1 MNWIKKLKK
10 DGCTPGCEDVLN
22 IKSNYVEFNDKYYR
36 DQWSLTSTKP
46 YNKELVIYEKINT
59 NRID

>member
-1 MNWIKKLKK
+1 MDNEIIK
-10 DGCTPGCEDVLN
+10 DYIP
-22 IKSNYVEFNDKYYR
+22 IEFNDKYYR